1 MTQSKCVIRQKE
13 RNNKMM
19 IEEDNITKYWAE
31 RTAEQD
37 DVDDED
43 NGKKTIQ
50 RSRCLK
56 ELNKMMLMKMIMEEE
71 DNTRK

>member
-1 MTQSKCVIRQKE
+1 
-13 RNNKMM
+13 MM

-31 RTAEQD
+31 KRAEQD

-50 RSRCLK
+50 RSRCLN